1 MRRNRN
7 FEQRPATRSLV
18 NNWTSQRVTPGV
30 NASMLIACPTLHTTF
45 SPGGFSPA
53 SDVGRWSVLRRT
65 VRSRWRHSRR
75 NTPRRNAARAS
86 PGWPRRRREQCSAD
100 FVGRGAGR
108 APVPHGAVRSLCAVR
123 SLRACRAGFL
133 SYRSLRVRRV
143 YRVLCTVSVPSEM
156 KSICVCCPP
165 LQRWLDAGRR
175 EFSPLKLLICCY
187 YMAIEQ
193 SQDI

>member
-1 MRRNRN
+1 MRARMHA
-7 FEQRPATRSLV
+7 FECHTWWVQPSQRRWSLV
-18 NNWTSQRVTPGV
+18 RPSPDGQVTM
-30 NASMLIACPTLHTTF
+30 AAL
-45 SPGGFSPA
+45 SPH
-53 SDVGRWSVLRRT
+53 VGRSGLALF
-65 VRSRWRHSRR
+65 
-75 NTPRRNAARAS
+75 PRARAS

-187 YMAIEQ
+187 YMAIVTKL
-193 SQDI
+193 